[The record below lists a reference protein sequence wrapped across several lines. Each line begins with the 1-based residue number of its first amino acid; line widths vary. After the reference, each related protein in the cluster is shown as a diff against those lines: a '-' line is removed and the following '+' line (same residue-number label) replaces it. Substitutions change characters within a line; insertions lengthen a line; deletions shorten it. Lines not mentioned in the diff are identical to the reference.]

1 MYIKRIINCLI
12 ITFITS
18 LPIFSYENFKY
29 DIVGTWASKDVCDY
43 YININDFSSLKKNK
57 FNEKFFTD
65 DGLIIRLSD
74 ERCEFGIIGDSNPW
88 KINKFEINKQTIT
101 LHCNR
106 ILYNYDNNNFN
117 SSISDD
123 SEKILIKIVDNDE
136 IIFDDFS
143 YPKETHFYRISG
155 PAKISIRNAVIND
168 NKVRIRIKP
177 NLKCDTWAYLN
188 KGDKV
193 VIKDISTEQYE
204 INGESWYWY
213 KVDYPELPDGWVYGK
228 YLDIKN

>member
-43 YININDFSSLKKNK
+43 YININDFSSLKK
-57 FNEKFFTD
+57 
-65 DGLIIRLSD
+65 
-74 ERCEFGIIGDSNPW
+74 
-88 KINKFEINKQTIT
+88 NKFEINKQTIT

-213 KVDYPELPDGWVYGK
+213 KVDYTELPDGWVYGK

>member
-1 MYIKRIINCLI
+1 M
-12 ITFITS
+12 
-18 LPIFSYENFKY
+18 
-29 DIVGTWASKDVCDY
+29 GTWASKDVCDY
-43 YININDFSSLKKNK
+43 YININDFSSLKK
-57 FNEKFFTD
+57 
-65 DGLIIRLSD
+65 
-74 ERCEFGIIGDSNPW
+74 
-88 KINKFEINKQTIT
+88 NKFEINKQTIT

-155 PAKISIRNAVIND
+155 PAKISLRNAVIND

>member
-43 YININDFSSLKKNK
+43 YININDFSSLKK
-57 FNEKFFTD
+57 
-65 DGLIIRLSD
+65 
-74 ERCEFGIIGDSNPW
+74 
-88 KINKFEINKQTIT
+88 NKFEINKQTIT

-143 YPKETHFYRISG
+143 YPKETHFYRILG

-213 KVDYPELPDGWVYGK
+213 KVDYTELPDGWVYGK

>member
-57 FNEKFFTD
+57 
-65 DGLIIRLSD
+65 I
-74 ERCEFGIIGDSNPW
+74 
-88 KINKFEINKQTIT
+88 EINKQTIT

-123 SEKILIKIVDNDE
+123 SEKILIKFVDNDE

-213 KVDYPELPDGWVYGK
+213 KVDYTELPDGWVYGK

>member
-1 MYIKRIINCLI
+1 M
-12 ITFITS
+12 
-18 LPIFSYENFKY
+18 
-29 DIVGTWASKDVCDY
+29 GTWASKDVCDY

-177 NLKCDTWAYLN
+177 NLKCDYAKPFVQTLFSKNNELSSHRFCLQSVCYQTCFVNFIRSFVAQPLMN
-188 KGDKV
+188 PFT
-193 VIKDISTEQYE
+193 IEE
-204 INGESWYWY
+204 LY
-213 KVDYPELPDGWVYGK
+213 KFPETFSQF
-228 YLDIKN
+228 ICT